1 MAAESIWPGMFQA
14 EAGKG
19 NAASVRITR
28 DETSD
33 TAASYAIP
41 DEQGARK
48 KVLDNRQGTAVNRR
62 YE

>member
-1 MAAESIWPGMFQA
+1 MFQA

-19 NAASVRITR
+19 NAASVRTR

-48 KVLDNRQGTAVNRR
+48 KVQQEKRFWTIGNESQ
-62 YE
+62 